1 MIGRPSIAPFH
12 VDASRIGGS
21 LAQQRHSFGL
31 GQPQSAEKKKPRFI
45 PPPEKR
51 YLGTGVP
58 ANFQLSQAQLD
69 KIQASIT
76 PIIEAL
82 RYELEA
88 VKVEADMVSGP
99 TLRIEPDLYKS
110 IAIIGPYL
118 TPQEVRS
125 AVMVDASEIGKAAKR
140 VLTGAL
146 SSYLSA
152 DQRQSLQTIVSDAGA
167 LEAYVRQFDITP
179 LTGATAKLA
188 QDHVDSHVAE
198 ALGELEEAERG
209 IVSTEAA
216 GIPVIEPVEKGFG
229 IGGLIA
235 VGTLIAVG
243 IIVADLI

>member
-1 MIGRPSIAPFH
+1 VIGRPSIAPFH

-31 GQPQSAEKKKPRFI
+31 GQPPVEKKKPRFI

-76 PIIEAL
+76 PVIEAL

-88 VKVEADMVSGP
+88 VKLEADWVSGQ
-99 TLRIEPDLYKS
+99 TLRVEPDLYKS
-110 IAIIGPYL
+110 ISTIGPYL

-125 AVMVDASEIGKAAKR
+125 TIMVDASEIGKAAKR
-140 VLTGAL
+140 ILTMSL
-146 SSYLSA
+146 SSYLSPE
-152 DQRQSLQTIVSDAGA
+152 QRQSLQTIVNDADA
-167 LEAYVRQFDITP
+167 LVAYIQQFDMTP

-198 ALGELEEAERG
+198 AVKDIEEVERG
-209 IVSTEAA
+209 IVSTEAS
-216 GIPVIEPVEKGFG
+216 GIPVIEPADKQFG